1 MIRDKNTKM
10 ERWKVHFSEVLNRET
25 PDNPISEYEEIDIED
40 IQVDTR
46 EIRESE
52 VREAIKKT
60 KNEKAPGVTT
70 GEKLRCSQYRAKYS
84 VEC

>member
-25 PDNPISEYEEIDIED
+25 PDNPISEYEEIDFED

-60 KNEKAPGVTT
+60 ENEKAPGVTA

-84 VEC
+84 V

>member
-52 VREAIKKT
+52 VREAIKKANR
-60 KNEKAPGVTT
+60 KNRFMSERSKMQSVTN
-70 GEKLRCSQYRAKYS
+70 EYS
-84 VEC
+84 KGRQG